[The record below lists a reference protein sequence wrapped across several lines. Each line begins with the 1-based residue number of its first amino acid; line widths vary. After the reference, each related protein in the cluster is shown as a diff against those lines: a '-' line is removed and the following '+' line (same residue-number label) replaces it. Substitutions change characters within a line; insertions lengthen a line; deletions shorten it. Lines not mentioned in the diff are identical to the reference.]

1 MAFITRRG
9 AVYYLNLR
17 LPKHLYPRCNTLQ
30 LSLGIRDRRT
40 ALFLA
45 SSLAERVH
53 QHIAIQPLTEPN
65 KLRSLCAEWRDNT
78 PTPTSIPTPT
88 RGRISSLESTRLD
101 GPTLGSLSKLYIEEG
116 KRSGAWRTVS
126 TLDVERALRDFFD
139 LMGDM
144 PASAFGVEQAR
155 TLKELLARCP
165 QYFAQRPEFKGMTL
179 RQVVDSTMTYQT
191 ITAVTI
197 NNRLRKLTAFF
208 SWCKANGYIEQNPLT
223 GIKVMAGA
231 AKDARLSFEPS
242 DLRTL
247 LNHEALWQEASN
259 YPWRYWLPLLAR
271 FTGARMEELCQL
283 HVDDLTIMQGIPC
296 IRIDDSREGQKL
308 KNQSSRRILP
318 IHPELLKFGLLEH
331 VEAVRVAGHFR
342 LFPDLEATRGK
353 YGHAPSK
360 WFSRY
365 KTKLG
370 INDPRKTFHSF
381 RHTFIDDLREAGV
394 QDSLIKRM
402 AGHEDSS
409 VTFGV
414 YGSRL
419 PLKAMLEA
427 VQNLQPIHST
437 QTAVHPL
444 TFSNSQID
452 KESQLAI
459 VSPPLSAT

>member
-1 MAFITRRG
+1 MAFTIRRG

-17 LPKHLYPRCNTLQ
+17 LPKHLYPRCHTLR

-45 SSLAERVH
+45 STLAERVH
-53 QHIAIQPLTEPN
+53 QHIAAQPLTEPHS
-65 KLRSLCAEWRDNT
+65 LRSLCAEWRDST
-78 PTPTSIPTPT
+78 PAPAAIPHPA
-88 RGRISSLESTRLD
+88 RSRRSSTDRAMD
-101 GPTLGSLSKLYIEEG
+101 GPTLGNLSKLYIEEG

-139 LMGDM
+139 LMDDM
-144 PASAFGVEQAR
+144 PASAFGIEHAR
-155 TLKELLARCP
+155 ILKERLARCP

-179 RQVVDSTMTYQT
+179 RQVVESTMTYQP

-208 SWCKANGYIEQNPLT
+208 NWCKANGYIEQNPLA
-223 GIKVMAGA
+223 GMKVMAGA

-242 DLRTL
+242 DLQTL
-247 LNHEALWQEASN
+247 LNRETLRQEARI
-259 YPWRYWLPLLAR
+259 YAWRYWLPFLGR
-271 FTGARMEELCQL
+271 FTGARLEELCQL
-283 HVDDLTIMQGIPC
+283 HVDDLTTIQGIQC
-296 IRIDDSREGQKL
+296 IRIDDRGDGQKL

-318 IHPELLKFGLLEH
+318 IHSELLNLGLLEH
-331 VEAVRVAGHFR
+331 IEALRVAGHFR

-394 QDSLIKRM
+394 QDSLIKLM
-402 AGHEDSS
+402 VGHEDNS

-419 PLKAMLEA
+419 QLTAMLQA
-427 VQNLQPIHST
+427 MQG
-437 QTAVHPL
+437 
-444 TFSNSQID
+444 
-452 KESQLAI
+452 
-459 VSPPLSAT
+459 LS